1 MKYVFIRVHLW
12 FNQNQDSTPGM
23 AMDIL
28 CLSGTYSVHES
39 RFTNHDLDINIPC
52 LYKHTFILLGG
63 PDPAANFVKLAREKG

>member
-1 MKYVFIRVHLW
+1 MFICGSKTEARPKTKWRWISYAFPVH
-12 FNQNQDSTPGM
+12 T
-23 AMDIL
+23 
-28 CLSGTYSVHES
+28 VHES